1 MKRKNLSLPFF
12 LAFILLLCMPDIV
25 RTQESEPEKMTPA
38 SELEREL
45 TEIEGNLTELEEK
58 VEHLLEDFINPRI
71 SSIVL
76 FFSSEEQSELVPI
89 TLEVRLDENPLIT
102 KDLSETDRLV
112 LAKGGAIEIFS
123 GTIEP
128 VSHTLT
134 VSYFLSDSQS
144 RQSLDLNTRK
154 KIFKIVPKRAS
165 TNYVEISLSKS
176 KDTRKPSPILNAR
189 HWYKEP

>member
-1 MKRKNLSLPFF
+1 MKRKILSLPFL
-12 LAFILLLCMPDIV
+12 LAVVLLLCTPDIV
-25 RTQESEPEKMTPA
+25 RTQGTEPAKKTPA
-38 SELEREL
+38 SELEGEL

-58 VEHLLEDFINPRI
+58 VERLLDDFINPRI

-76 FFSSEEQSELVPI
+76 FFSSEELNGLVPA

-102 KDLSETDRLV
+102 KDLSEIDRLV

-128 VSHTLT
+128 ISHTLT
-134 VSYFLSDSQS
+134 VSYFLSDFQS
-144 RQSLDLNTRK
+144 RQSPDLNTRK

-165 TNYVEISLSKS
+165 TNYVEISLSRS
-176 KDTRKPSPILNAR
+176 KDTRKPSPILSAR